1 MSAIELLMESLKYK
15 FIHNALIA
23 GTLIAVSCSVL
34 GVFLVLKKQSMI
46 GDGLAHVSFGTIA
59 VALLLGASPL
69 LVSIPVVVIASFL
82 INALNKKAE
91 IHGDAAIG
99 LLSSVSIAIG
109 VMISSLA
116 KGLNMDLNSY
126 LFGSIL
132 SISDTDV
139 LISAVLS
146 LAVAGVI
153 MLFYG
158 SLFSVT
164 FDEEFAKVKGL
175 NINFLNSLISVLTS
189 VTIVLGI
196 RVVGTLLISSLI
208 IFPAVSALQISSS
221 FKGTILL
228 SSVIS
233 VVSVVL
239 GIFLSFIYDLPT
251 GTAIVILN
259 ALFFVIL
266 FISRKIRSR

>member
-1 MSAIELLMESLKYK
+1 
-15 FIHNALIA
+15 
-23 GTLIAVSCSVL
+23 
-34 GVFLVLKKQSMI
+34 MI

-251 GTAIVILN
+251 GSAIVILN